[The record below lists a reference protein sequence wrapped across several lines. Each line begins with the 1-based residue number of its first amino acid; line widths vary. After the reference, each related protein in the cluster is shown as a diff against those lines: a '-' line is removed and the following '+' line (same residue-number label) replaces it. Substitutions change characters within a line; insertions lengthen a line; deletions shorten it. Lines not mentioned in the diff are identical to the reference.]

1 MAAVFGVSSRP
12 VGPDLD
18 RDLSRIYALAA
29 TSPAAINT
37 VDLPWRLASPSFRRS
52 ERTRL
57 WESDQGELAGWAVL
71 QYAWRSLDYVIR
83 PAVRSGDLE
92 DAVFAWARPLLVA
105 EAAARGE
112 PFAFYTSARAGD
124 NARVAAAER
133 AGFVPQPW
141 GYRRLAR
148 SLDDAIPA
156 ADPPAGVSIR
166 PLAGAS
172 EVPAYVAMHRAAFQS
187 TNMEDG
193 WRAATL
199 QFPYYTP
206 ELDLVAVSPDDALV
220 GFCICWLTPPVGNGP
235 EPRTAQI
242 EPLGVLPGHQ
252 NRGVGTALLSEAL
265 QRAKALGARSILV
278 DAESYNEAS
287 QRTYAA
293 AGFQTAYET
302 RFFRQIF
309 SQ

>member
-105 EAAARGE
+105 K
-112 PFAFYTSARAGD
+112 
-124 NARVAAAER
+124 
-133 AGFVPQPW
+133 
-141 GYRRLAR
+141 
-148 SLDDAIPA
+148 
-156 ADPPAGVSIR
+156 IR
-166 PLAGAS
+166 
-172 EVPAYVAMHRAAFQS
+172 RAAVKHQS
-187 TNMEDG
+187 TNS
-193 WRAATL
+193 
-199 QFPYYTP
+199 TP
-206 ELDLVAVSPDDALV
+206 ARGQETTRGYPPQVSNTEIRGADL
-220 GFCICWLTPPVGNGP
+220 G
-235 EPRTAQI
+235 Q
-242 EPLGVLPGHQ
+242 
-252 NRGVGTALLSEAL
+252 
-265 QRAKALGARSILV
+265 
-278 DAESYNEAS
+278 
-287 QRTYAA
+287 
-293 AGFQTAYET
+293 
-302 RFFRQIF
+302 
-309 SQ
+309 